1 MRSRPSTI
9 EEEVLKILATV
20 WRGQL
25 PDRTRLL
32 PNYPNPFNP
41 ETWIPFQLAEKAEIK
56 IEVYNIHG
64 QRIRILKL
72 GEKKPGLY
80 LTQSQA
86 AYWDGRNGGGE
97 KVSSGVYFYRLIAT
111 ADDSQQQQSTTNS
124 MVLIK

>member
-1 MRSRPSTI
+1 MRR
-9 EEEVLKILATV
+9 LA
-20 WRGQL
+20 L
-25 PDRTRLL
+25 H

-64 QRIRILKL
+64 QQIRILKL

-80 LTQSQA
+80 LTQAQA
-86 AYWDGRNGGGE
+86 AYWDGKNEGGE

-111 ADDSQQQQSTTNS
+111 DDNSQQQQSTTNS
-124 MVLIK
+124 MDLIK